1 VWTIRDPEPSSG
13 RGGAEPPAGGHEP
26 GPSHDLTDR
35 EDLVPVSDP
44 RAVLRIGEVSRRTGV
59 AVPTLRAWER
69 RYGLLTPDR
78 TEGGHRLYSE
88 RDIERVRA
96 MLRLLED
103 GWSAAAAAREVL
115 REPASVTHLRPIAG
129 EGVASRELVARLQAA
144 IEAFDGASAD
154 GVVDDVFARLQV
166 PRALDEVLL
175 PVLRRVGDGWQD
187 DPTVIAREHFATNT
201 LRPRLQRLLRTSAA
215 RSGAPRRLLAATPE
229 QEEHDLGLLAAC
241 VVAADAGWQVHYLG
255 ARTPS
260 SAIARSVAELRPDV
274 VLIGAMFRE
283 HAERY
288 LADAPDLAG
297 AALTLGGAG
306 FTPADAA
313 RLPDAVV
320 HEGPLVEVV
329 ASLERALEARDR
341 AG

>member
-1 VWTIRDPEPSSG
+1 VND
-13 RGGAEPPAGGHEP
+13 H
-26 GPSHDLTDR
+26 
-35 EDLVPVSDP
+35 

-69 RYGLLTPDR
+69 RYGLMTPDR

-96 MLRLLED
+96 MLRLLDD

-115 REPASVTHLRPIAG
+115 REPASVTHLRAIPG
-129 EGVASRELVARLQAA
+129 EGTASRELASRLEAA
-144 IEAFDGASAD
+144 IDAFDGEAAD
-154 GVVDDVFARLQV
+154 GVIDDVFARLQV
-166 PRALDEVLL
+166 PRALDDVLL
-175 PVLRRVGDGWQD
+175 PVLRHLGDGWQD
-187 DPTVIAREHFATNT
+187 DPRVIAREHFATNT
-201 LRPRLQRLLRTSAA
+201 LRPRLQRLLRTSAT
-215 RSGAPRRLLAATPE
+215 RSGARRVLAATPE

-255 ARTPS
+255 ARTPA
-260 SAIARSVAELRPDV
+260 SAIAGSAAELRPDV
-274 VLIGAMFRE
+274 VLVAAMFRE

-297 AALTLGGAG
+297 AALTLGGTG

-313 RLPDAVV
+313 RLPHAVV
-320 HEGPLVEVV
+320 HEGPLTDVT
-329 ASLERALEARDR
+329 ASLERALAARDR
-341 AG
+341 TG

>member
-1 VWTIRDPEPSSG
+1 
-13 RGGAEPPAGGHEP
+13 
-26 GPSHDLTDR
+26 
-35 EDLVPVSDP
+35 VSDA

-78 TEGGHRLYSE
+78 TEGGHRLYSD

-103 GWSAAAAAREVL
+103 GWSAAAAAREVV
-115 REPASVTHLRPIAG
+115 REPASVTHLRPIPG
-129 EGVASRELVARLQAA
+129 EGAASLDLVRRLEAA
-144 IEAFDGASAD
+144 IDAFDGESAD
-154 GVVDDVFARLQV
+154 GVIDDVLARLQV
-166 PRALDEVLL
+166 PRALDDVLL

-187 DPTVIAREHFATNT
+187 DPRVIAREHFATNT
-201 LRPRLQRLLRTSAA
+201 LRPRLQRLLRTSAT
-215 RSGAPRRLLAATPE
+215 RSGSRRLLAATPE
-229 QEEHDLGLLAAC
+229 HEEHDLGLLAAC

-255 ARTPS
+255 ARTPA
-260 SAIARSVAELRPDV
+260 SALARSADELRPDV
-274 VLIGAMFRE
+274 VLVAAMFRE

-297 AALTLGGAG
+297 AALTLGGSG

-313 RLPDAVV
+313 RLPGAVV
-320 HEGPLVEVV
+320 HEGPLVDVV
-329 ASLERALEARDR
+329 ASLERALAARDR
-341 AG
+341 TG